1 MSKYYYIIVLYVCV
15 LAALSG
21 CTSPASVEFTVN
33 GTRAFYDSRT
43 NSYLCT
49 TSKESFDNGTID
61 AVIGFDAASCKEFI
75 LDGKPVKN
83 GGRITL
89 TQLTAGKRYALTL
102 KLSRGTI
109 EATVEF
115 TYLPTMRVKGKFD
128 KIYRKGEIIL
138 NDPSTMTTSTY
149 DAVLKWRGGNT
160 NTINKHKRN
169 YKVKLKNKT
178 GRKARHELLGMRAE
192 SVWILDA
199 AQMDKSRVRNRVAT
213 DVWNDI
219 APQPYHATPY
229 VHIYTGSRG
238 KPVEMF
244 LNDEYVGI
252 YYITEPMNNRQLYLE
267 KYDRNAGIIHGE
279 LWKTHHYTKAVA
291 FWDLNGSFNNLHDTW
306 EGFET
311 KYPDFSDDEAID
323 YSPLYDAIHF
333 AVNSNS
339 QQFNA
344 RAEEFFDVP
353 VLINY
358 IVLLQVFKAQDNECT
373 NTYWFCPDQTVNK
386 RLSLAVWDL
395 DATCGMPQEPNKLK
409 PEVLRADVPLS
420 LHHGAYAGLLKNS
433 SPYRERVWQRYKELR
448 NGVLNSDS
456 IVERYWAYYKSFKDC
471 GAVKREQQRWNH
483 DSDIFGAE
491 LNMESEI
498 IAIDK
503 WLRMRLEFLDQHM
516 MEKIIDLENND

>member
-1 MSKYYYIIVLYVCV
+1 MRQFVFLLFVGLSACPD
-15 LAALSG
+15 LSG
-21 CTSPASVEFTVN
+21 QIVVDGMHTCYDGREGTFLVTLPDQQWGKDWQAWVALDDHTAWWDVQVNNQPVDTLVTFEGVTPGKTYPVTAMSGDCLVSAQLEFTSLPILHLQ
-33 GTRAFYDSRT
+33 G
-43 NSYLCT
+43 
-49 TSKESFDNGTID
+49 
-61 AVIGFDAASCKEFI
+61 EFGNEKS
-75 LDGKPVKN
+75 LGA
-83 GGRITL
+83 ITL
-89 TQLTAGKRYALTL
+89 QVPGDGEQQLLA
-102 KLSRGTI
+102 
-109 EATVEF
+109 EV
-115 TYLPTMRVKGKFD
+115 
-128 KIYRKGEIIL
+128 
-138 NDPSTMTTSTY
+138 
-149 DAVLKWRGGNT
+149 KWRGYTT
-160 NTINKHKRN
+160 NQPDKHKRN
-169 YKVKLKNKT
+169 YKLSFVDKKGKKNDLQFF
-178 GRKARHELLGMRAE
+178 GLRRDN
-192 SVWILDA
+192 SWVLDA
-199 AQMDKSRVRNRVAT
+199 GQTDLFRMRNLIAAKLWDDFATKPYYADKEE
-213 DVWNDI
+213 DV
-219 APQPYHATPY
+219 HTS
-229 VHIYTGSRG
+229 SRG
-238 KPVEMF
+238 EIVEMF

-323 YSPLYDAIHF
+323 YGPLYDAIHF

-448 NGVLNSDS
+448 NSVLNSDS
-456 IVERYWAYYKSFKDC
+456 IVERYWAYYKLFKDC